1 MVGFNGVRLG
11 NQETSPVFPTC
22 MPHPIIHRHTHS
34 PGSQQL
40 PVHHHQGVTYIHT
53 QYHAL
58 CRYRNTTAVDLVPAC
73 SDSPQALLAVMPQ
86 MGPTHRPLCP
96 DPLFLGL
103 LCSRGRHVLSV
114 STNNTVLTHRLN
126 TNTPVLMLSAWGSHQ
141 LSSLA
146 HTRPILLLLR
156 PQSPH
161 VQPVALNSLAL
172 TAHDGMP
179 FRGLVY
185 LQLTSVPAKDL
196 L

>member
-11 NQETSPVFPTC
+11 NQETSPVFL
-22 MPHPIIHRHTHS
+22 MPHPVIHRHTHS

-53 QYHAL
+53 QYQSSI
-58 CRYRNTTAVDLVPAC
+58 VPLQEHHCCWFGSWLFWLTSGPPCHDA
-73 SDSPQALLAVMPQ
+73 SI
-86 MGPTHRPLCP
+86 GPTHRPLCP
-96 DPLFLGL
+96 YPLFLGL

-114 STNNTVLTHRLN
+114 SPNNTVLTHRLN
-126 TNTPVLMLSAWGSHQ
+126 TNTPVLMLSARGSHQ
-141 LSSLA
+141 LSSQA
-146 HTRPILLLLR
+146 RTRPILLLLR
-156 PQSPH
+156 PESPH

-179 FRGLVY
+179 FRGLVC
-185 LQLTSVPAKDL
+185 LQLTSIPAKDL